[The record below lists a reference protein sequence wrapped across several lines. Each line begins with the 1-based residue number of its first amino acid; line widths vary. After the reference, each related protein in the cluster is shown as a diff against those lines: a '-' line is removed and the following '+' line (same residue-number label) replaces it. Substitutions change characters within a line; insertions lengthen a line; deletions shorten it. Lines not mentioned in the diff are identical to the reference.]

1 MSFITATNTEVL
13 YCMPSP
19 GAALATSV
27 TKTVITANTTTNP
40 AYQQPALNEIG
51 RAHV

>member
-13 YCMPSP
+13 YCMPAP

-27 TKTVITANTTTNP
+27 TKSVITANSTCVV
-40 AYQQPALNEIG
+40 AIYIQDD
-51 RAHV
+51 VF